1 MGAIL
6 GIAVIFWAYFLEGSL
21 PIAITVGTSLL
32 TITILAAVSGS
43 GLPFL
48 FGAISLDPALMSAPF
63 ITSIVDVFG
72 VFIYLMLARA
82 ILQL

>member
-1 MGAIL
+1 ML

-21 PIAITVGTSLL
+21 TIAITVGTSLMA
-32 TITILAAVSGS
+32 IAILAAVSGS

-48 FGAISLDPALMSAPF
+48 FGALGLDPALMSAPF
-63 ITSIVDVFG
+63 ITSVVDVLG
-72 VFIYLMLARA
+72 VFIYLTLART